1 MNGFNNLPNKTDQNT
16 FIFYANA
23 SSSLSGSFQAW
34 NVPEY
39 ATFLH
44 FTVIGGGG
52 GGGSGHFSTS
62 AGGTAGGGGGGAPAG
77 LVSVSIPAILL
88 PKTLYF
94 QVGYGGAGGAP
105 VGTLYGNT
113 APTVGNPGGS
123 GSISYVCL
131 YPEINGGSVLIQSSN
146 TAPGGGAGGIVGAAA
161 ATVAGSAITIADTT
175 NLKWLGI
182 VGNTVAQTAGGNG
195 GGGASQFSYAGLLT
209 GGGGGGQYPNSVGAV
224 RIGGTIVFTSIA
236 SFITTNAGNG
246 GGVGQGTNSVAGNG
260 TIGLFSW
267 RPFLATGG
275 GGGGA
280 GTGLGSTGGN
290 GGEGAYGCGGGGGGA
305 GLGNGGAGARGGDG
319 LIIITVA

>member
-1 MNGFNNLPNKTDQNT
+1 MNGFGHLPSKSDQNT
-16 FIFYANA
+16 YLFYANA
-23 SSSLSGSFQAW
+23 SGSTSGSFQAW
-34 NVPEY
+34 SIPEH
-39 ATFLH
+39 AAFLH

-62 AGGTAGGGGGGAPAG
+62 AGGTTGGGGGGAPAG

-123 GSISYVCL
+123 GTISYVCL
-131 YPEINGGSVLIQSSN
+131 YPEINAGSVLIQSSN

-161 ATVAGSAITIADTT
+161 ATVAGTAITIADTT

-195 GGGASQFSYAGLLT
+195 GGGTSQITYAGLLT
-209 GGGGGGQYPNSVGAV
+209 GGCGGGQYPNVVSANRVG
-224 RIGGTIVFTSIA
+224 GQIVFSITA
-236 SFITTNAGNG
+236 VVNNSVDG
-246 GGVGQGTNSVAGNG
+246 GATAQGTDGVAGNG
-260 TIGLFSW
+260 SPGLLRW
-267 RPFLATGG
+267 KPFIATGG
-275 GGGGA
+275 AGGGA
-280 GTGLGSTGGN
+280 GTGLNSTGGN
-290 GGEGAYGCGGGGGGA
+290 GGKGAYGCGGGGGGA
-305 GLGNGGAGARGGDG
+305 GLGNGGAGAPGGDG
-319 LIIITVA
+319 LIIISVS